1 MNYEEDE
8 EIKKI
13 IDNLS
18 DVPKI
23 DEKEENNLKEYS
35 NLYEFKLVKQ
45 NPQYYLSKWSII
57 LNHLINLEDFFYYLQ
72 KDDKTEEKNISNG
85 NGLNIIDSQSE
96 DEENS
101 SLSSINKSK
110 SLLDSKFENDLY
122 NFKLNYF
129 KKSLNIY
136 ENELIGGDSY
146 ERYAKR
152 MLSLMLIL
160 LKVDRYEFINPKK
173 ILIEQL
179 KNYYF
184 ENFMENI
191 TLDESNNTF
200 EIDLVINNFS
210 KTDLNLLIDKFKNHF
225 FFVDQLK
232 LNEVDSKVNI
242 ISEICRSKIFQ
253 SQRELTQEKIYL
265 NILKILEGLRNK
277 NINPI
282 KEKYKGLFE
291 SLMIDNINNDNIFIL
306 ITDGSYILLK
316 IAFEIV
322 NDILKIKKNEDENE
336 NDTRSLIK
344 NEIEAKKNTIN
355 NIIGNKFNYLENL
368 IYNFYQILNSLRKNN
383 IRHCILYLGEETG
396 NEYEEAMLLFSKNSL
411 NINKTDN
418 DEDIIIN
425 YNMKKYI
432 KELISLRGELINQL
446 KIYGEKLYKKLENN
460 KDDIINI
467 FKDLSIN
474 KKDFIRIKISFNST
488 PKILTEIQKI
498 KLLSN
503 LYIEEE
509 EYDLK
514 KLDNLIYNSLNINFD
529 IIILI
534 LEIIDLKVVRISKKN
549 PIIYPINTI
558 NEDDLKKLLV
568 YFLEDDKRNF
578 SLYPKSS
585 FKRTE
590 KLNFKNLSEKIKEEL
605 GVEINIEEIKGYMDI
620 GLDKEIESLLN
631 KIFLNIQNVK
641 KLIKLNEDDNDKI
654 ESLKII
660 SNENVKLLEDNIKAS
675 TFYDF
680 VYYSFLK
687 QKYTDK
693 FYSLYSN

>member
-35 NLYEFKLVKQ
+35 NLCEFKLVKQ

-396 NEYEEAMLLFSKNSL
+396 NEYEESMLLFSKNLL
-411 NINKTDN
+411 NSNKTYN

-432 KELISLRGELINQL
+432 KELISLRGELTKQL
-446 KIYGEKLYKKLENN
+446 KIYGEKLYEKLENN

-474 KKDFIRIKISFNST
+474 KKDFIRIKILFNST
-488 PKILTEIQKI
+488 PRILTEIQKI

-558 NEDDLKKLLV
+558 NEDELKKLLV

-578 SLYPKSS
+578 SFYPKSS

-631 KIFLNIQNVK
+631 KIFLNTQNVK